1 MSAALT
7 DQIRLPEI
15 TVTDAVRIGTFA
27 TQILSSE
34 ATIQRAR
41 AAMKAGSAMV
51 LPSAI
56 DSEFLEG
63 IWRHCRQA
71 TFCEEHI
78 ESIGW
83 RLIEEQDRAGKML
96 RFALQRPG
104 FLRWIEEAAGCGPLS
119 TITGVVART
128 MPGTEQGLDWHDDLN
143 AGAGRRLALT
153 LHLNEAPFEGG
164 LFEIRRKADDLLLVR
179 QAMLEPGSITIF
191 RIDKHYRHRVTP
203 VTGGSPRQVFAG
215 WLNA

>member
-1 MSAALT
+1 
-7 DQIRLPEI
+7 
-15 TVTDAVRIGTFA
+15 
-27 TQILSSE
+27 
-34 ATIQRAR
+34 
-41 AAMKAGSAMV
+41 
-51 LPSAI
+51 
-56 DSEFLEG
+56 
-63 IWRHCRQA
+63 
-71 TFCEEHI
+71 
-78 ESIGW
+78 
-83 RLIEEQDRAGKML
+83 ML

-104 FLRWIEEAAGCGPLS
+104 FLRWIEEAAGCGPLN

-128 MPGTEQGLDWHDDLN
+128 MPGTDQGLDWHDDLN

-164 LFEIRRKADDLLLVR
+164 LFEICRKADDLLLVR

-203 VTGGSPRQVFAG
+203 VTGGAPRQVFAG